1 MVLFYLIDAIVHFP
15 FMTELA
21 NPFIIA
27 MIHSIFNLSAVIIM
41 LPISEVL
48 VKLAMKTIPVT
59 PDELEDVP
67 VEKSIQILDERF
79 LASPHFA
86 LEQCKTAAGD
96 MAEYARE
103 ALLLGMGLVTECSH

>member
-1 MVLFYLIDAIVHFP
+1 MVLFYLIDAIVHFS

-79 LASPHFA
+79 LHLRILHWSSVKQPQAIWQSMPGKPCC
-86 LEQCKTAAGD
+86 LEWV
-96 MAEYARE
+96 
-103 ALLLGMGLVTECSH
+103 L

>member
-27 MIHSIFNLSAVIIM
+27 MIHSIFNLSAVVIM

-96 MAEYARE
+96 MAEYAGKPCCLE
-103 ALLLGMGLVTECSH
+103 WVL